1 MPKAADGL
9 LAPGEGSTSTP
20 DVNNAGASSLP
31 IEENAER
38 SKRPTSWPTE
48 STKSA
53 DLPPVEDYSV
63 ITERSLE
70 GKMVRYHV
78 SPEGK
83 RTLIP
88 DDVRPPRRTIVQM
101 ASGYPE
107 PHVWPPT
114 RRAQNKR
121 DELHPL
127 YKFFKIQPEAL
138 VCVNESEDPNEW
150 KSSPPKVGALPDVD
164 IEVFS
169 EFCLNPG
176 DAPKRMAQWL
186 TSMSYSRTVMVC
198 QVAATEKFPRLAHT
212 LVPLAPGEESYRD
225 PAAGEE
231 ETSGLTGYWCQGLQ
245 RQTPKGKF

>member
-1 MPKAADGL
+1 MHSGGRPIAHPPQGGAGSSTGPSGTSPGMPKAADGL

-169 EFCLNPG
+169 GFCLNPG
-176 DAPKRMAQWL
+176 EAPKRMGQ
-186 TSMSYSRTVMVC
+186 
-198 QVAATEKFPRLAHT
+198 
-212 LVPLAPGEESYRD
+212 
-225 PAAGEE
+225 
-231 ETSGLTGYWCQGLQ
+231 
-245 RQTPKGKF
+245 